1 MTIHSFHQAPLPV
14 LSQTYDVHF
23 FDEYNRINCN
33 KCVYAFFEKQEY
45 FPYTREERE
54 ERSYE
59 EVVGVP
65 IGTYQNT
72 RYCTECNGKLLM
84 LRI

>member
-1 MTIHSFHQAPLPV
+1 MIQDIKEILFL
-14 LSQTYDVHF
+14 LF